1 LAIRP
6 KLEIPMKYSDLV
18 QFEPI
23 ESVIQLEQA
32 DSPAAV
38 RQLVQTFVV
47 STRMSEQLCDLVI
60 PNLQFETAAD
70 NKGVL
75 IVGNYGTGKS
85 HLLSV
90 ISGLAEYA
98 DTAAV
103 VKDKELAKAAKA
115 ISGKFKVVRL
125 ELPATKKSLRN
136 IICGR
141 LEDFMTGEGLNF
153 SFPADEQ
160 VDSNKDDLSE
170 MMEQFGK
177 KYPNHGLLLVVDELL
192 DYLRSRKQH
201 DLILDLGF
209 LREIGEVCKLIRF
222 RFIAGLQESLF
233 DNPKFQFV
241 AESLRRVRDRFEQVR
256 IVRQDVAYV
265 VSERLLTKNDSQRAK
280 IREHLQKF
288 TPLYAGMAERLE
300 EFVRLFPVH
309 PTYLE
314 VFEAISIA
322 EKREVLK
329 TLSVEMKRCLNTDV
343 PQDQPGLIS
352 YDSYWEFLQANTV
365 LRSVPEIKEVI
376 DRSNV
381 VENRIQQ
388 AFTRKALQPMAER
401 IIHGLAIQR
410 LTTDDIR
417 AKIGPTAEELQNG
430 LCLFA
435 PIPEKTSDFL
445 RTTVESCL
453 KEVMKTMGGQFISH
467 NPDNDQYYLDVDK
480 SIDHDAKI
488 QDKAETLSDSQLDT
502 YYFDALTRVLECTD
516 QTYVRGYQI
525 WEHEI
530 EWREHKITRRG
541 YLFFGAPN
549 ERSTAQ
555 PPRDFYLYFL
565 QPFEPPH
572 FEDQKLADE
581 VFFKLTQMDKQF
593 QDTLRLYAGAREMA
607 ASASTGTRK
616 IYEDK
621 ADGYLKTLVAWLR
634 TNMLTSFEV
643 IHQGI
648 PKKMV
653 EWLKGHRTGNAA
665 VGDLLELTGSVCLA
679 ASFEDRYPEYPSFN
693 AQLTVSDLKQ
703 PTEDAIRWLAGG
715 VRNNLATA
723 VLDGLELLDGDKL
736 KPQQSRYAKVVLE
749 KLEGKPPGQVVNR
762 KELMTV
768 KNDVERETRY
778 RLEPEFLF
786 VVLAALVQNGNV
798 TLSLTGKKL
807 DAANLS
813 EATKMPFDQLLA
825 FKHVEKPK
833 GLPLAE
839 LVALFELLGLAEGLI
854 RNENTHDEAVK
865 QLRAKANELT
875 EKVVTVAQYA
885 QTGLP
890 CWGSEL
896 IPAEDREQQRRKLDE
911 LKAFLEGL
919 QAFNT
924 PGKLKNFSK
933 SVLEIQVQSA
943 NLNLIKQLEELNS
956 LVQELTPLTG
966 YLATA
971 AAVLPPQDPWRSQ
984 MDAMRNEWRA
994 KLLEPNARNASD
1006 FRQKI
1011 NRALQKS
1018 KDDYR
1023 TAYFNLHK
1031 KARLGVNEDAKKKEL
1046 LKDARLERL
1055 NKLVGISLLPHTSLS
1070 ELQTRLSKIQP
1081 CFTLV
1086 KDDLNA
1092 SPICVH
1098 CNFRP
1103 QEENLG
1109 VSGVAALQQ
1118 IDEQLDEFIAN
1129 WTKALLDN
1137 LSDPTAT
1144 KSIDLLPSQEKRAV
1158 NAFLKAKGL
1167 PEKISNDLVQ
1177 GIQTALAGLIPII
1190 VRPSELLAALSDND
1204 SPSTADQLESRLRDF
1219 LEKTTRGKEQVRV
1232 RLIVKRSDSTGV
1244 KE

>member
-1 LAIRP
+1 
-6 KLEIPMKYSDLV
+6 MKYSDLV
-18 QFEPI
+18 QFDPI

-32 DSPAAV
+32 GSPAAV

-47 STRMSEQLCDLVI
+47 SKRMSEQLCDLVI
-60 PNLQFETAAD
+60 PNLQFESAAD

-85 HLLSV
+85 HLLSM
-90 ISGLAEYA
+90 ISGLAEHA
-98 DTAAV
+98 DMATV
-103 VKDKELAKAAKA
+103 VKNQDVAKASKA

-141 LEDFMTGEGLNF
+141 LEDFMTNEGLSF
-153 SFPADEQ
+153 SFPPDEQ
-160 VDSNKDDLSE
+160 VDSNKEDLSN
-170 MMEQFGK
+170 MMEQFSK
-177 KYPNHGLLLVVDELL
+177 KYPNNGLLLVVDELL

-241 AESLRRVRDRFEQVR
+241 AESLRRVKDRFEQVR

-265 VSERLLTKNDSQRAK
+265 VSERLLTKNDEQRAK
-280 IREHLQKF
+280 IREHLLKF
-288 TPLYAGMAERLE
+288 TALYGGMAERLE

-329 TLSVEMKRCLNTDV
+329 TLSAEMKRCLNSEV
-343 PQDQPGLIS
+343 PKDQPGLIS
-352 YDSYWEFLQANTV
+352 YDSYWEFLQANAV
-365 LRSVPEIKEVI
+365 LRSVPEIKDVI
-376 DRSNV
+376 DVSKV

-401 IIHGLAIQR
+401 IIHGLSIHR

-445 RTTVESCL
+445 RTTVEACL
-453 KEVMKTMGGQFISH
+453 KEVMKTMSGQFITH
-467 NPDNDQYYLDVDK
+467 NTDNDQYYVDLQK
-480 SIDHDAKI
+480 TIDHDAKI
-488 QDKAETLSDSQLDT
+488 QDKADTLSDSQLDT
-502 YYFDALTRVLECTD
+502 YYFDALTRVLECAD

-572 FEDQKLADE
+572 FEDQKLSDE
-581 VFFKLTQMDKQF
+581 VFFKLTYMDKSL

-607 ASASTGTRK
+607 ASASTGTK
-616 IYEDK
+616 KVYEDK
-621 ADGYLKTLVAWLR
+621 ADGFLKTLVGWLR
-634 TNMLTSFEV
+634 TNMLTSFDV
-643 IHQGI
+643 IHQGV

-665 VGDLLELTGSVCLA
+665 VRDLVELTGSVCLA
-679 ASFEDRYPEYPSFN
+679 ASFEDRYPEYPVFTV
-693 AQLTVSDLKQ
+693 QLTTSNLKQ
-703 PTEDAIRWLAGG
+703 PTEDVIRWLAGG
-715 VRNNLATA
+715 VKNNIANA

-736 KPQQSRYAKVVLE
+736 KPHKSRYAKVVVE

-778 RLEPEFLF
+778 QLEPEFLL
-786 VVLAALVQNGNV
+786 VVLVALVQNGNA

-807 DAANLS
+807 DAGNLN
-813 EATKMPFDQLLA
+813 EASKMPLDQLLG

-839 LVALFELLGLAEGLI
+839 LIALFKLLGLAEGLI
-854 RNENTHDEAVK
+854 RNENTHEEAVK
-865 QLRAKANELT
+865 QLRAKATELT
-875 EKVVTVAQYA
+875 EKVVTVAQYV
-885 QTGLP
+885 QSGLP

-896 IPAEDREQQRRKLDE
+896 IAPEDREQQRLKLDE
-911 LKAFLEGL
+911 LKAFLEAL

-924 PGKLKNFSK
+924 PGKLKNFSR
-933 SVLEIQVQSA
+933 SVLEIHCQKA
-943 NLNLIKQLEELNS
+943 NLDLVKELEALNG
-956 LVQELTPLTG
+956 LVQELTPVTG

-971 AAVLPPQDPWRSQ
+971 AAVLPPSDAWRTQ
-984 MDAMRNEWRA
+984 MDTVRSEWRA
-994 KLLEPNARNASD
+994 KLTDPAARNAAD

-1011 NRALQKS
+1011 NRALAKA

-1031 KARLGVNEDAKKKEL
+1031 KARLGVNEDGKKKEL
-1046 LKDARLERL
+1046 MKDPRLERL
-1055 NKLVGISLLPHTSLS
+1055 NKLIGLSLLPHTSLS
-1070 ELQTRLSKIQP
+1070 ELQMRLSRIQP

-1092 SPICVH
+1092 SPICSH

-1103 QEENLG
+1103 QEENVG
-1109 VSGVAALQQ
+1109 ISGTTALQQ
-1118 IDEQLDEFIAN
+1118 VDQQLDALLEN
-1129 WTKALLDN
+1129 WTKTLLDN
-1137 LSDPTAT
+1137 LADPMVE
-1144 KSIDLLPSQEKRAV
+1144 KSIDLLNGEQKKAV
-1158 NAFLKAKGL
+1158 RAFLKAKAL

-1177 GIQTALAGLIPII
+1177 GAQEALGGLIPIL
-1190 VRPSELLAALSDND
+1190 VRPSELLAALSDGD
-1204 SPSTADQLESRLRDF
+1204 APSTADQLEARFKGF
-1219 LEKTTRGKEQVRV
+1219 LEKATRGKEQVRV
-1232 RLIVKRSDSTGV
+1232 RLIVKRTDNPGV
-1244 KE
+1244 HE

>member
-1 LAIRP
+1 
-6 KLEIPMKYSDLV
+6 MKYSDLV
-18 QFEPI
+18 QFDPI

-32 DSPAAV
+32 GTPAAV
-38 RQLVQTFVV
+38 RQIVQTFVV
-47 STRMSEQLCDLVI
+47 SQRMSEQLCDLVI
-60 PNLQFETAAD
+60 PNLQFEAAAD

-85 HLLSV
+85 HLLSM
-90 ISGLAEYA
+90 ISGLAEHTDLA
-98 DTAAV
+98 TV
-103 VKDKELAKAAKA
+103 VKDKEVSKAAKS

-141 LEDFMTGEGLNF
+141 LEDFMANAGLNF
-153 SFPADEQ
+153 SFPPDEQ
-160 VDSNKDDLSE
+160 VDSNKDDLSS
-170 MMEQFGK
+170 MMDQFSQ

-241 AESLRRVRDRFEQVR
+241 AESLRRVKDRFEQVR

-265 VSERLLTKNDSQRAK
+265 VSERLLTKSNEQRAK

-288 TPLYAGMAERLE
+288 TPLYGGMAERLE

-329 TLSVEMKRCLNTDV
+329 TLSAEMKLCLNKDV
-343 PQDQPGLIS
+343 PDDQPGLIS
-352 YDSYWEFLQANTV
+352 YDSYWEYLQGNAV
-365 LRSVPEIKEVI
+365 LRSVTEIRDVLDVSK
-376 DRSNV
+376 V
-381 VENRIQQ
+381 VENRIKQ

-401 IIHGLAIQR
+401 IIHGLSIHR

-430 LCLFA
+430 LCLYA
-435 PIPEKTSDFL
+435 SIPEKTSDFL
-445 RTTVESCL
+445 RTTVEACL
-453 KEVMKTMGGQFISH
+453 KEVMKTVSGQFITH
-467 NPDNDQYYLDVDK
+467 NTDNDQYYLDLQK
-480 SIDHDAKI
+480 TIDHDAKI
-488 QDKAETLSDSQLDT
+488 QDKAETLSDSQLDQ
-502 YYFDALTRVLECTD
+502 YYFDALTRVLECAD

-572 FEDQKLADE
+572 FEDQKLSDE
-581 VFFKLTQMDKQF
+581 VFFKLNHMDKQF
-593 QDTLRLYAGAREMA
+593 QDTLRQYAGAREMA
-607 ASASTGTRK
+607 ASASTGTK
-616 IYEDK
+616 KVYEDK
-621 ADGYLKTLVAWLR
+621 ADGFLKTLVAWLR

-643 IHQGI
+643 IHQGV

-653 EWLKGHRTGNAA
+653 EWLKGHKTGNAT
-665 VGDLLELTGSVCLA
+665 VRDQLELTGSVCLA
-679 ASFEDRYPEYPSFN
+679 ASFDDRYPEYPSFT
-693 AQLTVSDLKQ
+693 AQLSASNLKQ
-703 PTEDAIRWLAGG
+703 PTEDVIRWLAGG
-715 VRNNLATA
+715 TRNNLSTA

-736 KPQQSRYAKVVLE
+736 KPNQSRYAKVVLE
-749 KLEGKPPGQVVNR
+749 KLDAKPPGQVVNR
-762 KELMTV
+762 KELLTV

-778 RLEPEFLF
+778 QLEPEFLLI
-786 VVLAALVQNGNV
+786 VLAALVQNGNI
-798 TLSLTGKKL
+798 TLSLSGKKL
-807 DAANLS
+807 DAANLN
-813 EATKMPFDQLLA
+813 EASKTPLDQLLA
-825 FKHVEKPK
+825 FKHIEKPK

-865 QLRAKANELT
+865 QLRTKANELT
-875 EKVVTVAQYA
+875 EKVVTVSQYV
-885 QTGLP
+885 QSGLP

-896 IPAEDREQQRRKLDE
+896 IPAEDREQQRQKLDE

-924 PGKLKNFSK
+924 PGKLKNFSR
-933 SVLEIQVQSA
+933 SVLEIQVLSA
-943 NLNLIKQLEELNS
+943 TLDLIRQLEDLNS
-956 LVQELTPLTG
+956 LVQELTPITG

-971 AAVLPPQDPWRSQ
+971 AAVLPPQDSWRSE
-984 MDAMRNEWRA
+984 METMRKEWRA
-994 KLLEPNARNASD
+994 KLMEPNARSAAD

-1011 NRALQKS
+1011 NRALLKV
-1018 KDDYR
+1018 KDEYR

-1031 KARLGVNEDAKKKEL
+1031 KARLGVNEDGKKKEL
-1046 LKDARLERL
+1046 LKDPRLEKL
-1055 NKLVGISLLPHTSLS
+1055 NKLVGITLLPHTSLTDI
-1070 ELQTRLSKIQP
+1070 QTRLARIQP

-1092 SPICVH
+1092 SPTCVH

-1103 QEENLG
+1103 QEENIAT
-1109 VSGVAALQQ
+1109 SGATALQQ
-1118 IDEQLDEFIAN
+1118 IDTQLDLFLEN
-1129 WTKALLDN
+1129 WTKTLLDN
-1137 LSDPTAT
+1137 LNDPTV
-1144 KSIDLLPSQEKRAV
+1144 KQSIDLLPVGQKGAV
-1158 NAFLKAKGL
+1158 NAFLKAKVL
-1167 PEKISNDLVQ
+1167 PEKITNDLIQ
-1177 GIQTALAGLIPII
+1177 GIQQALGGLIPIL
-1190 VRPSELLAALSDND
+1190 VRPAELLSVLSEADA
-1204 SPSTADQLESRLRDF
+1204 PSTAEQLEARFRDF
-1219 LEKTTRGKEQVRV
+1219 LEKITRGKDQVRV
-1232 RLIVKRSDSTGV
+1232 RIIVKRSENTGGQ
-1244 KE
+1244 E

>member
-1 LAIRP
+1 
-6 KLEIPMKYSDLV
+6 MKYSDLV
-18 QFEPI
+18 HFEPI

-38 RQLVQTFVV
+38 RQLVETFVI
-47 STRMSEQLCDLVI
+47 SKRMSEQLCDLVI
-60 PNLQFETAAD
+60 PNLQFESAAD

-85 HLLSV
+85 HLLST
-90 ISGLAEYA
+90 ISGLAEYS
-98 DTAAV
+98 DMAAV
-103 VKDKELAKAAKA
+103 VKDKDVAKAAKA

-141 LEDFMTGEGLNF
+141 LEDFMSSEGLSF
-153 SFPADEQ
+153 SFPADDQ
-160 VDSNKDDLSE
+160 VDSNKDDLSNMLE
-170 MMEQFGK
+170 MFRG

-192 DYLRSRKQH
+192 DYLRSRRQH

-209 LREIGEVCKLIRF
+209 LREVGEVCKLIRF

-241 AESLRRVRDRFEQVR
+241 AESLRRVKDRFEQVR
-256 IVRQDVAYV
+256 IVRQDIAYV
-265 VSERLLTKNDSQRAK
+265 VSERLLTKNDDQRAK
-280 IREHLQKF
+280 VREHLQKF
-288 TPLYAGMAERLE
+288 TPLYSGMAERME
-300 EFVRLFPVH
+300 EFVRLFPIH

-314 VFEAISIA
+314 IFEAISIA

-329 TLSVEMKRCLNTDV
+329 TLSAEIKRKLNDDV
-343 PQDQPGLIS
+343 PTEQTGLIS
-352 YDSYWEFLQANTV
+352 YDSYWDFLQGNAV
-365 LRSVPEIKEVI
+365 LRSVPEIREVI
-376 DRSNV
+376 DVSKV
-381 VENRIQQ
+381 VESRIQQ

-401 IIHGLAIQR
+401 IIHGLSIQR

-445 RTTVESCL
+445 RTTVEACL
-453 KEVMKTMGGQFISH
+453 KEVMKTVSGQFITH
-467 NPDNDQYYLDVDK
+467 NTDNDQYYLDLQK
-480 SIDHDAKI
+480 TIDHDAKI
-488 QDKAETLSDSQLDT
+488 QDRAETLSESQLDQ
-502 YYFDALTRVLECTD
+502 YYFDALTRVLELTD
-516 QTYVRGYQI
+516 LAPYIRGYQI

-530 EWREHKITRRG
+530 NWREHKITRRG

-572 FEDQKLADE
+572 FEDHKLADE
-581 VFFKLTQMDKQF
+581 VFFKLTNMDKQF
-593 QDTLRLYAGAREMA
+593 QDTLRLYAGGREMA
-607 ASASTGTRK
+607 ASASTGTK
-616 IYEDK
+616 KVYEDK
-621 ADGYLKTLVAWLR
+621 ADGFLKTLVAWLR
-634 TNMLTSFEV
+634 TNMLTSFDV
-643 IHQGI
+643 VHQGV

-665 VGDLLELTGSVCLA
+665 VRDLLELTGSVCLA
-679 ASFEDRYPEYPSFN
+679 ASFEDRYPEYPTFT
-693 AQLTVSDLKQ
+693 AQLSASNLKQ
-703 PTEDAIRWLAGG
+703 PTEDVIRWLSGG
-715 VRNNLATA
+715 IKNNLATA

-736 KPQQSRYAKVVLE
+736 KPQRSRYAKVVLE
-749 KLEGKPPGQVVNR
+749 KLDSKPPGQVVNR
-762 KELMTV
+762 KELMAV

-778 RLEPEFLF
+778 QLEPEFLLI
-786 VVLAALVQNGNV
+786 VLAALAQNGNV
-798 TLSLTGKKL
+798 TLSVTGKKI

-813 EATKMPFDQLLA
+813 DATKMPLEQLLA

-865 QLRAKANELT
+865 QLRGKASDLT
-875 EKVVTVAQYA
+875 EKVVTVAQYV
-885 QTGLP
+885 QSGLP

-896 IPAEDREQQRRKLDE
+896 VPAEDREQQRQKLDE

-933 SVLEIQVQSA
+933 SLLEIQFQAA
-943 NLNLIKQLEELNS
+943 NLDLLKQLEDLNG
-956 LVQELTPLTG
+956 LVQELMPLTG

-971 AAVLPPQDPWRSQ
+971 AAVLPPQDPWRTQ
-984 MDAMRNEWRA
+984 MDAVRNEWRA
-994 KLLEPNARNASD
+994 KLMDPAARSATD

-1011 NRALQKS
+1011 NRALSKV

-1031 KARLGVNEDAKKKEL
+1031 KARLGVNEDGKKKEL
-1046 LKDARLERL
+1046 LKDPRLESL
-1055 NKLVGISLLPHTSLS
+1055 NKLAGVSLLPHSSLS
-1070 ELQTRLSKIQP
+1070 ELQTRLYKIQP

-1086 KDDLNA
+1086 KDDLNS
-1092 SPICVH
+1092 SPICAH

-1103 QEENLG
+1103 QEEKA
-1109 VSGVAALQQ
+1109 VTSGTAALQR
-1118 IDEQLDEFIAN
+1118 IDQQLDEFLEN
-1129 WTKALLDN
+1129 WTKTLIEN
-1137 LSDPTAT
+1137 LEDPTAQ
-1144 KSIDLLPSQEKRAV
+1144 KSIDLLPVEQKRAV
-1158 NAFLKAKGL
+1158 NDFLKAKTL
-1167 PEKISNDLVQ
+1167 PEKIGNDLVQ
-1177 GIQTALAGLIPII
+1177 GIQTALAGLIAII
-1190 VRPSELLAALSDND
+1190 VRPTELLAALSDND
-1204 SPSTADQLESRLRDF
+1204 APSTADQLESRFEEF
-1219 LEKTTRGKEQVRV
+1219 LEKLTRGKEQVRV
-1232 RLIVKRSDSTGV
+1232 RLIVKRAESTG
-1244 KE
+1244 EQA

>member
-1 LAIRP
+1 
-6 KLEIPMKYSDLV
+6 MKYSDLV
-18 QFEPI
+18 HFEPI

-32 DSPAAV
+32 DSPATV

-47 STRMSEQLCDLVI
+47 SKRMSEQLCDLVI
-60 PNLQFETAAD
+60 PNLQFESAAD

-85 HLLSV
+85 HLLSM
-90 ISGLAEYA
+90 ISGLAEYTDMA
-98 DTAAV
+98 TV
-103 VKDKELAKAAKA
+103 VRNKEVAKAAKA

-141 LEDFMTGEGLNF
+141 LEDFMASEGLNF
-153 SFPADEQ
+153 NFPADDQ
-160 VDSNKDDLSE
+160 VDSNKDDLSN
-170 MMEQFGK
+170 MMAQFSK

-201 DLILDLGF
+201 DIILDLGF

-241 AESLRRVRDRFEQVR
+241 AESLHRVKDRFEQVR
-256 IVRQDVAYV
+256 IVREDVAYV
-265 VSERLLTKNDSQRAK
+265 VSERLLTKNDEQRAK

-288 TPLYAGMAERLE
+288 APLYGGIAERLE

-314 VFEAISIA
+314 VFEAISVA

-329 TLSVEMKRCLNTDV
+329 TLSAEIKRKLNDDV
-343 PQDQPGLIS
+343 PPDQTGLIS
-352 YDSYWEFLQANTV
+352 YDSYWEFLRGNAV
-365 LRSVPEIKEVI
+365 LRSVPEIREVI
-376 DRSNV
+376 DVSKV

-388 AFTRKALQPMAER
+388 AFTRKLLQPMAER
-401 IIHGLAIQR
+401 IIHGLSIHR

-430 LCLFA
+430 LCLYA

-445 RTTVESCL
+445 RTTVETCL
-453 KEVMKTMGGQFISH
+453 KEVMKTVSGQFITH
-467 NPDNDQYYLDVDK
+467 NTDNDQYYLDLQK
-480 SIDHDAKI
+480 TIDHDAKI
-488 QDKAETLSDSQLDT
+488 QDKADTLSDSQLDQ
-502 YYFDALTRVLECTD
+502 YYFDALTRVLEVTD
-516 QTYVRGYQI
+516 LPPYVRGYQI

-581 VFFKLTQMDKQF
+581 VFFKLTHMDKQF

-607 ASASTGTRK
+607 ASASTGTK
-616 IYEDK
+616 KVYEDK
-621 ADGYLKTLVAWLR
+621 ADGFLKTLVAWLR
-634 TNMLTSFEV
+634 TNMLTSFDV
-643 IHQGI
+643 IHQGV

-665 VGDLLELTGSVCLA
+665 VRDLLELTGSVCLA
-679 ASFEDRYPEYPSFN
+679 ASFEDRYPEYPTFTV
-693 AQLTVSDLKQ
+693 QLSASNLKQ
-703 PTEDAIRWLAGG
+703 PTEDVIRWLAGG
-715 VRNNLATA
+715 VKNNLATA
-723 VLDGLELLDGDKL
+723 VLDALELLDGDKL
-736 KPQQSRYAKVVLE
+736 KPHQSRYAKVVLE

-778 RLEPEFLF
+778 QLEPEFLLII
-786 VVLAALVQNGNV
+786 LAALVQNGNV

-813 EATKMPFDQLLA
+813 EASKMSLDQLLA

-875 EKVVTVAQYA
+875 EKVVTVAQYV
-885 QTGLP
+885 QSGLP

-896 IPAEDREQQRRKLDE
+896 IPIEDREQHRQQLDQ

-919 QAFNT
+919 QAFNS

-933 SVLEIQVQSA
+933 TTMEIQFQVA
-943 NLNLIKQLEELNS
+943 NLDLIKQLEDLNG
-956 LVQELTPLTG
+956 LVLELTPLTS
-966 YLATA
+966 YLSTA
-971 AAVLPPQDPWRSQ
+971 AAVLPPQDPWRTQ
-984 MDAMRNEWRA
+984 MDTVRTEWRA
-994 KLLEPNARNASD
+994 KLMDSSARSAVD

-1011 NRALQKS
+1011 NRALSKV

-1031 KARLGVNEDAKKKEL
+1031 KARLGVNEDGKKKEL
-1046 LKDARLERL
+1046 LKDPRLESL
-1055 NKLVGISLLPHTSLS
+1055 KKLTNVSLLPHSSLT
-1070 ELQTRLSKIQP
+1070 ELQNRLVKFQP

-1086 KDDLNA
+1086 KDDLNS
-1092 SPICVH
+1092 SPICPH

-1109 VSGVAALQQ
+1109 ASGMVVLRQ
-1118 IDEQLDEFIAN
+1118 IDEQLDG
-1129 WTKALLDN
+1129 LLGSWCKTLLEN
-1137 LSDPTAT
+1137 LDDPTAK
-1144 KSIDLLPSQEKRAV
+1144 KSIKLLPGDQKEAV
-1158 NAFLKAKGL
+1158 NAFLKAKAL

-1177 GIQTALAGLIPII
+1177 GMQ
-1190 VRPSELLAALSDND
+1190 AALSGLIAIPIRPTELLDALGD
-1204 SPSTADQLESRLRDF
+1204 SGAPSTADQLQSRFEKF
-1219 LEKTTRGKEQVRV
+1219 LQKITQGKEQSKV
-1232 RLIVKRSDSTGV
+1232 RLVIERTENPG
-1244 KE
+1244 EQQ

>member
-1 LAIRP
+1 
-6 KLEIPMKYSDLV
+6 
-18 QFEPI
+18 
-23 ESVIQLEQA
+23 
-32 DSPAAV
+32 
-38 RQLVQTFVV
+38 
-47 STRMSEQLCDLVI
+47 MSEQLCDLVI
-60 PNLQFETAAD
+60 PNLQFESAAD

-85 HLLSV
+85 HLLSM
-90 ISGLAEYA
+90 ISGLAEYGDMA
-98 DTAAV
+98 TV
-103 VKDKELAKAAKA
+103 VKDKNVAEAAKA

-141 LEDFMTGEGLNF
+141 LEDFMSGEGLSF
-153 SFPADEQ
+153 SFPTDEQ
-160 VDSNKDDLSE
+160 VDSNKDDLSH
-170 MMEQFGK
+170 MMDQFST
-177 KYPNHGLLLVVDELL
+177 KYPHHGLLLVVDELL

-209 LREIGEVCKLIRF
+209 LREIGEVCKLIRL

-241 AESLRRVRDRFEQVR
+241 AESLRRVQARFEQVR

-265 VSERLLTKNDSQRAK
+265 VSERLLTKNDEQRAK

-288 TPLYAGMAERLE
+288 TPLYGGMAERLE

-329 TLSVEMKRCLNTDV
+329 TLSAEMKRCLNSDV
-343 PQDQPGLIS
+343 PKDQPGLIS
-352 YDSYWEFLQANTV
+352 YDSYWEFLQGNAV
-365 LRSVPEIKEVI
+365 LRSVPEIREVI
-376 DRSNV
+376 DVSKV

-401 IIHGLAIQR
+401 IIHGLSIQR

-417 AKIGPTAEELQNG
+417 AKLGPTAEELQNG

-445 RTTVESCL
+445 RTTVEACL
-453 KEVMKTMGGQFISH
+453 KEVMKTMSGQFITH
-467 NPDNDQYYLDVDK
+467 NTDNDQYYLDLQK
-480 SIDHDAKI
+480 TIDHDAKI
-488 QDKAETLSDSQLDT
+488 QDKADTLSDSQLDQ

-530 EWREHKITRRG
+530 EWRDHKITRRG

-581 VFFKLTQMDKQF
+581 VFFKLTHRDKQF

-607 ASASTGTRK
+607 ASASTGTKK

-621 ADGYLKTLVAWLR
+621 AEGFLKTLVAWLR
-634 TNMLTSFEV
+634 TNMLTSFDV
-643 IHQGI
+643 VHQGV

-665 VGDLLELTGSVCLA
+665 VRDLLELTGSVCLA
-679 ASFEDRYPEYPSFN
+679 ASFEDQYPEYPKFTV
-693 AQLTVSDLKQ
+693 QLSASNLKQ
-703 PTEDAIRWLAGG
+703 PTEDVIRWLAGG
-715 VRNNLATA
+715 VKNQLASS
-723 VLDGLELLDGDKL
+723 VLDGLDLLDGDKL
-736 KPQQSRYAKVVLE
+736 KPHLSRYAKVVLE
-749 KLEGKPPGQVVNR
+749 KMDGKPPGQVVNR

-768 KNDVERETRY
+768 KNDVERETHY
-778 RLEPEFLF
+778 QLEPEFLLI
-786 VVLAALVQNGNV
+786 VLASLVQNGNI

-807 DAANLS
+807 DAANLN
-813 EATKMPFDQLLA
+813 EASKMSLDTLLG

-865 QLRAKANELT
+865 QLRARANELT
-875 EKVVTVAQYA
+875 EKVVTVTQYV
-885 QTGLP
+885 QSGFP
-890 CWGSEL
+890 CWGTEL
-896 IPAEDREQQRRKLDE
+896 IPAEDREQQRQRLDD
-911 LKAFLEGL
+911 LKGFLEGL

-924 PGKLKNFSK
+924 PGKLKNFTK
-933 SVLEIQVQSA
+933 SMMEIQFQA
-943 NLNLIKQLEELNS
+943 AALELIKELEDLNS
-956 LVQELTPLTG
+956 LVKELTPITG

-971 AAVLPPQDPWRSQ
+971 AAVLPPQDPWRTQ
-984 MDAMRNEWRA
+984 METVRAEWRA
-994 KLLEPNARNASD
+994 RLTDPAARNAAD

-1011 NRALQKS
+1011 NRALMKA

-1031 KARLGVNEDAKKKEL
+1031 KARLGVNEDGKKKEL
-1046 LKDARLERL
+1046 MKDPRLERL
-1055 NKLVGISLLPHTSLS
+1055 NKLGGISLLPHRSLS
-1070 ELQTRLSKIQP
+1070 DLQMHLSRIQP

-1086 KDDLNA
+1086 EDDLNA
-1092 SPICVH
+1092 PPICSH

-1103 QEENLG
+1103 QEENVG
-1109 VSGVAALQQ
+1109 ISGTAALQQ
-1118 IDEQLDEFIAN
+1118 VDQQLDELLEN
-1129 WTKALLDN
+1129 WTKALLEN
-1137 LSDPTAT
+1137 LGDPVS
-1144 KSIDLLPSQEKRAV
+1144 KQSIDLLPAEQKKAV
-1158 NAFLKAKGL
+1158 NAFLKAKVL

-1177 GIQTALAGLIPII
+1177 GIQTSLGGLIPIV
-1190 VRPSELLAALSDND
+1190 VRPPELLAALSDGD
-1204 SPSTADQLESRLRDF
+1204 APSTPDQLEARFKGF
-1219 LEKTTRGKEQVRV
+1219 LEKVTRGKEQLRV
-1232 RLIVKRSDSTGV
+1232 RLIVKRTDNPGGQ
-1244 KE
+1244 E

>member
-1 LAIRP
+1 
-6 KLEIPMKYSDLV
+6 MKYSDLV

-32 DSPAAV
+32 GTPAAV

-47 STRMSEQLCDLVI
+47 SKRMSEQLCDLVI
-60 PNLQFETAAD
+60 PNLQFDSAAD

-85 HLLSV
+85 HLLSM
-90 ISGLAEYA
+90 ISGLAEHSEMA
-98 DTAAV
+98 TV
-103 VKDKELAKAAKA
+103 VKDQDVSKAAKA

-141 LEDFMTGEGLNF
+141 LEDFMSNEGLSF
-153 SFPADEQ
+153 SFPVDEQ
-160 VDSNKDDLSE
+160 VDSNKDDLSS

-241 AESLRRVRDRFEQVR
+241 AESLRRVKDRFEQVR

-265 VSERLLTKNDSQRAK
+265 VSERLLTKNDEQRAK

-288 TPLYAGMAERLE
+288 TPLYGGMAERLE

-329 TLSVEMKRCLNTDV
+329 TLSAEMKRCLNSEV
-343 PQDQPGLIS
+343 PKDQPGLIS
-352 YDSYWEFLQANTV
+352 YDSYWEFLQGNAV
-365 LRSVPEIKEVI
+365 LRSVPEIKDVI
-376 DRSNV
+376 DVSKV

-401 IIHGLAIQR
+401 IIHGLSIHR

-445 RTTVESCL
+445 RTTVEACL
-453 KEVMKTMGGQFISH
+453 KEVMKTVSGQFITH
-467 NPDNDQYYLDVDK
+467 NTDNDQYYLDLQK
-480 SIDHDAKI
+480 TIDHDAKI
-488 QDKAETLSDSQLDT
+488 QDKADTLSDSQLDQ
-502 YYFDALTRVLECTD
+502 YYFDALTRVLELTD
-516 QTYVRGYQI
+516 LPPYVRGYQI

-572 FEDQKLADE
+572 YEEQKLSDE
-581 VFFKLTQMDKQF
+581 VFFKLTHMDKQF

-607 ASASTGTRK
+607 ASASTGTK
-616 IYEDK
+616 KVYEDK
-621 ADGYLKTLVAWLR
+621 ADGFLKTLVAWLR
-634 TNMLTSFEV
+634 TNMLTSFDV
-643 IHQGI
+643 VHQGV

-665 VGDLLELTGSVCLA
+665 VRDLLELTGSVCLA
-679 ASFEDRYPEYPSFN
+679 ASFDDRYPEYPKFN
-693 AQLTVSDLKQ
+693 AQLRASNLKQ
-703 PTEDAIRWLAGG
+703 PTEDVIRWLAGG
-715 VRNNLATA
+715 IKNILATA

-736 KPQQSRYAKVVLE
+736 KPHQSRYAKVVLE
-749 KLEGKPPGQVVNR
+749 KLDAKPPGQVVNR

-778 RLEPEFLF
+778 QLEPEFLL

-813 EATKMPFDQLLA
+813 DASKTPLDQILA

-865 QLRAKANELT
+865 QLRTKATELM
-875 EKVVTVAQYA
+875 EKVVTVSQYV

-890 CWGSEL
+890 CWGSEI
-896 IPAEDREQQRRKLDE
+896 IPAEDREQQRHKLDE

-933 SVLEIQVQSA
+933 SVLEIQFQA
-943 NLNLIKQLEELNS
+943 GNIDLIKHLEDLNS

-984 MDAMRNEWRA
+984 MDTVRNEWRG
-994 KLLEPNARNASD
+994 KLMDPNARNAAD

-1011 NRALQKS
+1011 NRALLKV

-1031 KARLGVNEDAKKKEL
+1031 KARLGPNEDSKKKEL
-1046 LKDARLERL
+1046 LKDDRLEKL

-1070 ELQTRLSKIQP
+1070 ELQTRLQKVKP

-1086 KDDLNA
+1086 KDDLNS
-1092 SPICVH
+1092 SPICAH

-1103 QEENLG
+1103 QEEQIAT
-1109 VSGVAALQQ
+1109 SGTAALQQ
-1118 IDEQLDEFIAN
+1118 IDQQLDEFIAN

-1137 LSDPTAT
+1137 LDDPTAK
-1144 KSIDLLPSQEKRAV
+1144 KSIDLLPSEQKRAV
-1158 NAFLKAKGL
+1158 NTFLKAKAL
-1167 PEKISNDLVQ
+1167 PDKISNDLVQ
-1177 GIQTALAGLIPII
+1177 GMQTALGGLIPII
-1190 VRPSELLAALSDND
+1190 VRPTELLAALSDSD
-1204 SPSTADQLESRLRDF
+1204 APSTADQLETRFRDF
-1219 LEKTTRGKEQVRV
+1219 IEKITRGKEQVRV
-1232 RLIVKRSDSTGV
+1232 RLIVKRSESTGGQ
-1244 KE
+1244 E

>member
-1 LAIRP
+1 
-6 KLEIPMKYSDLV
+6 MKYSDLV
-18 QFEPI
+18 KFEPI

-32 DSPAAV
+32 DSPDAV
-38 RQLVQTFVV
+38 RQLIQTFVI
-47 STRMSEQLCDLVI
+47 SERMAEQLCDLVI
-60 PNLQFETAAD
+60 PNLQFESPAD

-75 IVGNYGTGKS
+75 VVGNYGTGKS
-85 HLLSV
+85 HLLSL
-90 ISGLAEYA
+90 ISGLAEYSEM
-98 DTAAV
+98 TTV
-103 VKDKELAKAAKA
+103 VKNKNVAKAANA

-125 ELPATKKSLRN
+125 EIPATKKSLRN

-141 LEDFMTGEGLNF
+141 LEDFMAKEGLSF
-153 SFPADEQ
+153 SFPADNQ
-160 VDSNKDDLSE
+160 VDSNKDDLSN
-170 MMEQFGK
+170 MMVLFNE
-177 KYPNHGLLLVVDELL
+177 KYPDHGLLLVVDELL

-201 DLILDLGF
+201 DLILDLGL

-241 AESLRRVRDRFEQVR
+241 ADSLRRVKDRFEQLR

-265 VSERLLTKNDSQRAK
+265 VSERLLTKSDEQRAK
-280 IREHLQKF
+280 VRAHLQKF
-288 TPLYAGMAERLE
+288 TPLYGGMAERLE

-329 TLSVEMKRCLNTDV
+329 TLSAEIKSCLNNDV
-343 PQDQPGLIS
+343 PKEQPGLIS
-352 YDSYWEFLQANTV
+352 YDSYWEVLQGNAV
-365 LRSVPEIKEVI
+365 LRSVPEIREVI
-376 DRSNV
+376 DVSKV

-388 AFTRKALQPMAER
+388 AFTKKALQPMAER
-401 IIHGLAIQR
+401 IIHGLSIHR

-435 PIPEKTSDFL
+435 PMPEETSDFL
-445 RTTVESCL
+445 RTTVETCL
-453 KEVMKTMGGQFISH
+453 KEVIKTVSGQFITH
-467 NPDNDQYYLDVDK
+467 NTENDQYYLDLQK
-480 SIDHDAKI
+480 TIDHDAKI
-488 QDKAETLSDSQLDT
+488 QDRADTLSDSQLDQ
-502 YYFDALTRVLECTD
+502 YYFDALTRVLELTD
-516 QTYVRGYQI
+516 LLPYVRGYQI
-525 WEHEI
+525 WEDEV

-581 VFFKLTQMDKQF
+581 VFFKLAHRDKPF
-593 QDTLRLYAGAREMA
+593 EDTLRLYAGAREMA
-607 ASASTGTRK
+607 ASASTGTK
-616 IYEDK
+616 KVYEDK
-621 ADGYLKTLVAWLR
+621 ADGFLKTLVEWLR
-634 TNMLTSFEV
+634 KNMLTSFEV
-643 IHQGI
+643 THQGV

-665 VGDLLELTGSVCLA
+665 VRDLLELTGSVCLA
-679 ASFEDRYPEYPSFN
+679 ASFEDRYPEYPKFTVK
-693 AQLTVSDLKQ
+693 LTASSLKQ
-703 PTEDAIRWLAGG
+703 PTEDVIRWLAGG

-736 KPQQSRYAKVVLE
+736 KPHQSRYAKVVLD
-749 KLEGKPPGQVVNR
+749 KLDGKPPGQVVNR
-762 KELMTV
+762 KELITV
-768 KNDVERETRY
+768 KNDVERESQY
-778 RLEPEFLF
+778 QLEPEFLLI
-786 VVLAALVQNGNV
+786 VLASLVQNGNI
-798 TLSLTGKKL
+798 TLSVAGKKL
-807 DAANLS
+807 DAANLN
-813 EATKMPFDQLLA
+813 EASRTPLEQLLA

-839 LVALFELLGLAEGLI
+839 LIALFELLGLAEGLI
-854 RNENTHDEAVK
+854 RNENTHEEAIK

-875 EKVVTVAQYA
+875 EKVVTVTQYV
-885 QTGLP
+885 QTGMP

-896 IPAEDREQQRRKLDE
+896 IPVEDQEQQRQKLDD
-911 LKAFLEGL
+911 LKTFLEGL

-933 SVLEIQVQSA
+933 SAFEIQGHVQTLDLIRQLEDLNGLVLE
-943 NLNLIKQLEELNS
+943 
-956 LVQELTPLTG
+956 LTALTG

-971 AAVLPPQDPWRSQ
+971 AAVLPPQDPWRAQ
-984 MDAMRNEWRA
+984 METVRSEWRA
-994 KLLEPNARNASD
+994 KLMDPSARSAAD

-1011 NRALQKS
+1011 NRALSKV

-1031 KARLGVNEDAKKKEL
+1031 KARLGVNEDGKKKEL
-1046 LKDARLERL
+1046 LKDTRLERL
-1055 NKLVGISLLPHTSLS
+1055 KKLLGVSLLPHSSLTD
-1070 ELQTRLSKIQP
+1070 LQTRLAKLQP

-1086 KDDLNA
+1086 KDDLDS
-1092 SPICVH
+1092 SPICLH

-1103 QEENLG
+1103 QEENQG
-1109 VSGVAALQQ
+1109 TSGIAVLKQ
-1118 IDEQLDEFIAN
+1118 IDEQLDGLLEN
-1129 WTKALLDN
+1129 WSKTLLEN
-1137 LSDPTAT
+1137 LNDPTAK
-1144 KSIDLLPSQEKRAV
+1144 KSIKLLPEEEREAV
-1158 NAFLKAKGL
+1158 SAFLKSKKV

-1177 GIQTALAGLIPII
+1177 GMQTALSGLIAIS
-1190 VRPSELLAALSDND
+1190 VRPDELLDALGDRGA
-1204 SPSTADQLESRLRDF
+1204 PCTVDQLQSRFEGF
-1219 LEKTTRGKEQVRV
+1219 LDKVTRGKEQAKV
-1232 RLIVKRSDSTGV
+1232 RLVIDRGEDTGGHS
-1244 KE
+1244 

>member
-1 LAIRP
+1 
-6 KLEIPMKYSDLV
+6 MKYSDLV
-18 QFEPI
+18 KFEPI

-38 RQLVQTFVV
+38 KQLVQTFVI
-47 STRMSEQLCDLVI
+47 SQRMSEQLCDLII
-60 PNLQFETAAD
+60 PNLQFETPAD

-85 HLLSV
+85 HLLSL
-90 ISGLAEYA
+90 ISGLAEHSDMA
-98 DTAAV
+98 KV
-103 VKDKELAKAAKA
+103 VKDKDVAQAAKA
-115 ISGKFKVVRL
+115 ISGKCKVIRL
-125 ELPATKKSLRN
+125 EIPATKKSLRN

-141 LEDFMTGEGLNF
+141 LEDFMSNEGMSF

-160 VDSNKDDLSE
+160 VDSNKDDLTN
-170 MMEQFGK
+170 MMSQFNE
-177 KYPNHGLLLVVDELL
+177 KYPDHGLLLVVDELL
-192 DYLRSRKQH
+192 DYLRSRNSQEV
-201 DLILDLGF
+201 ILDLGF

-233 DNPKFQFV
+233 DNPKFQFI
-241 AESLRRVRDRFEQVR
+241 AESLRRVRDRFEQAR

-265 VSERLLTKNDSQRAK
+265 VSERLLTKTDEQRAK

-288 TPLYAGMAERLE
+288 TPLYGGMAERLE

-314 VFEAISIA
+314 IFEAISIA
-322 EKREVLK
+322 EKREILK
-329 TLSVEMKRCLNTDV
+329 TLSGEIKRRLNSDV
-343 PQDQPGLIS
+343 PKDEPGLIG
-352 YDSYWEFLQANTV
+352 YDSYWDVLQANAVMRADPTI
-365 LRSVPEIKEVI
+365 REVI
-376 DRSNV
+376 DVSKV

-388 AFTRKALQPMAER
+388 AYTRPNLKLMAVR
-401 IIHGLAIQR
+401 IIHGLSIHR

-430 LCLFA
+430 LCLMA

-453 KEVMKTMGGQFISH
+453 REIMKTMSGQFLTH
-467 NPDNDQYYLDVDK
+467 NTENDQYFLDLQK
-480 SIDHDAKI
+480 TIDHDAKI
-488 QDKAETLSDSQLDT
+488 QDKADTLSESQLDQ
-502 YYFDALTRVLECTD
+502 YYFDALTRVLECAD

-581 VFFKLTQMDKQF
+581 VFFRLAHQDKQF

-607 ASASTGTRK
+607 VSASTGTK
-616 IYEDK
+616 KVYEDK
-621 ADGYLKTLVAWLR
+621 ADGFLKTLVAWLR

-643 IHQGI
+643 VYQGV

-653 EWLKGHRTGNAA
+653 EWLKGHRTGGAA
-665 VGDLLELTGSVCLA
+665 VRDLLELTGSVCLA
-679 ASFEDRYPEYPSFN
+679 NSFEDRYPEYPTFTVN
-693 AQLTVSDLKQ
+693 LTASNLKQ
-703 PTEDAIRWLAGG
+703 PTEDVIRWLAGG
-715 VRNNLATA
+715 VKNNLATA

-736 KPQQSRYAKVVLE
+736 KPHQSRYAKVVLE
-749 KLEGKPPGQVVNR
+749 KLGGKPPGQVVNR
-762 KELMTV
+762 KELLTV
-768 KNDVERETRY
+768 KNDVERECRY
-778 RLEPEFLF
+778 QLEPEFLLI
-786 VVLAALVQNGNV
+786 VLASLVQNGNI
-798 TLSLTGKKL
+798 TLSVAGKKL
-807 DAANLS
+807 DAANLG
-813 EATKMPFDQLLA
+813 EATKTPLDQLVA

-839 LVALFELLGLAEGLI
+839 LVALFDLLGLNEGLI

-865 QLRAKANELT
+865 QLRSKANELT
-875 EKVVTVAQYA
+875 ENVVTVAQHV

-896 IPAEDREQQRRKLDE
+896 IPDEDREQQRQKLAD
-911 LKAFLEGL
+911 LKTFLEGL

-933 SVLEIQVQSA
+933 SVLEIQGHVPT
-943 NLNLIKQLEELNS
+943 LDLIKQIEDLTT
-956 LVQELTPLTG
+956 LVQELTALTS
-966 YLATA
+966 YLGTA
-971 AAVLPPQDPWRSQ
+971 AAVLPPQDPWRTQ
-984 MDAMRNEWRA
+984 METMRSEWRA
-994 KLLEPNARNASD
+994 KLMDPNTRSAAD

-1011 NRALQKS
+1011 SRALQKV

-1031 KARLGVNEDAKKKEL
+1031 KARLGANEDGKKKEL
-1046 LKDARLERL
+1046 LKDSRLESL
-1055 NKLVGISLLPHTSLS
+1055 KKLAGVSLLSHSTLS
-1070 ELQTRLSKIQP
+1070 ELQSRLAKVQT

-1086 KDDLNA
+1086 KDDLDSSA
-1092 SPICVH
+1092 ICPH

-1109 VSGVAALQQ
+1109 VSGVAVLDQ
-1118 IDEQLDEFIAN
+1118 IDQQLDDLLEN
-1129 WTKALLDN
+1129 WTKTLLDN
-1137 LSDPTAT
+1137 LDDPTAR
-1144 KSIDLLPSQEKRAV
+1144 KSIQLLPEAQKGAV
-1158 NAFLKAKGL
+1158 DAFLKDKKL
-1167 PEKISNDLVQ
+1167 SEKISNDLVQ
-1177 GIQTALAGLIPII
+1177 GMQQALSGLIAIP
-1190 VRPSELLAALSDND
+1190 VKLADLLDALSDGGA
-1204 SPSTADQLESRLRDF
+1204 PCTVEQIQTRFEEF
-1219 LEKTTRGKEQVRV
+1219 VQKITRGKEPSKV
-1232 RLIVKRSDSTGV
+1232 RLVIDRGEVQQ
-1244 KE
+1244 